1 MAQINLNVPT
11 LVQRVEVDQKS
22 SFYLR
27 PLFVRY
33 PVATHRRFELAVNQF
48 QKEIKRTFKGFILSR
63 INMENLLWFMF
74 QPELH
79 YELKH
84 FNFKFGKQFVDGVF
98 NVVRFDLQGHTFIC
112 LPSINDYMF
121 IAKQN
126 APQKALD
133 NQTKEVI
140 QMLFRKLKEELGK
153 EFSVETYYSS
163 EKEFVTPIKV
173 SINITYGGFKFD
185 NQMQDW
191 FFSRM
196 GAEHEFIGA
205 LEVEKVGYDLN
216 GRYPSQLRRAY
227 YQEELVGYLYKI
239 IFQKEN
245 IPIAI
250 IGREGVGKHTLVQE
264 AIWRYESSFYE
275 KKSNP
280 SQRLWHIDPTR
291 VIAGMSIVGMWQKRF
306 EAILSFIKQPYEKHS
321 KRSDKIL
328 IDNVVAMLRIGRSA
342 QNDMTLSDVLK
353 PYLEKRQLQIVVIA
367 SPEEW
372 KILQEQDRRF
382 SDLFQVIRLQEPEPE
397 LAVKIVLQ
405 QRKALE
411 LENDCEITVQAIEQ
425 LFAIQ
430 RNYMKNKA
438 LPGAVMKLLT
448 QLAVKY
454 KFQEID
460 VPEVREEF
468 ENFSGLKE
476 RIFDSTHTF
485 EKEEVKKLIEQEL
498 VGQPDAVAALAN
510 VVHTVKARLTDKSKP
525 LGSFMFIGPTGVGKT
540 QAAKILC
547 NYLLGKED
555 FLMRFDMNEYIGPTA
570 VQRLIGDYYNPE
582 GQLTGKVRYRPFGVV
597 LLDEIEKAHPKVHD
611 LLLQVLD
618 DGRLTDSL
626 GRTVDFTNT
635 IIIMTSNVGA
645 RNINQQLSIGTQNRN
660 DKAIYRKALENKF
673 RPEFLNRIDSI
684 VIFNHLQLKHILN
697 IARLLIKELLKRD
710 GFVRRTTILNISKD
724 ALEWVAKRGFDKKMG
739 GRALKRQI
747 EKDLTALSAEQLIS
761 SYSDNPI
768 IFDILYEKGRL
779 VPKITNLD
787 FVTPL
792 QEGWLPHLPEV
803 SKGRAF
809 YRKLLRTVE
818 RLEDRIL
825 DYEYEMNYDDNDMIS
840 FGGEQNQNLNWQYYD
855 FKDKVA
861 EIKEQITTIMLGFSE
876 RYFKD
881 PPAIPLRL
889 KTGYLYQR
897 RSVTKAVR
905 ENIRDR
911 LFQQEALKEISE
923 AYHHAA
929 TQWDSMKTEFID
941 NFLNVAFLKLFAR
954 GFLDNEPQKAYLR
967 LYSCIVGMGEAEVK
981 FLAELYVA
989 FFKEM
994 DIAHTLAKDY
1004 SHIII
1009 EGHAFADLLAGEIGI
1024 HLFYQSHQNP
1034 LPIRVEL
1041 ELNNSNVVKEVKVI
1055 RIYDKDNTLTDLRT
1069 GFTNAVNITAEEFKL
1084 LVYAGIDK
1092 VIRMETLRVDRFRF
1106 KS

>member
-11 LVQRVEVDQKS
+11 LVQRTEVDGKS

-27 PLFVRY
+27 PLFMRY

-48 QKEIKRTFKGFILSR
+48 QKEVKRAFKGFMLSR
-63 INMENLLWFMF
+63 VNMEGLLWFLF
-74 QPELH
+74 QPELK
-79 YELKH
+79 YDLKRLV
-84 FNFKFGKQFVDGVF
+84 FKFGKQLVDGNF
-98 NVVRFDLQGHTFIC
+98 SVVRFELQGHTFIC
-112 LPSINDYMF
+112 LPSINNYMF
-121 IAKQN
+121 MAVPDADQ
-126 APQKALD
+126 QVLD
-133 NQTKEVI
+133 EQTRDVVRT
-140 QMLFRKLKEELGK
+140 LLRKLKEEAGK
-153 EFSVETYYSS
+153 DFSLDTYYAS
-163 EKEFVTPIKV
+163 EKEFVTSVKV
-173 SINITYGGFKFD
+173 NINISHSTFKFED
-185 NQMQDW
+185 QMQDW
-191 FFSRM
+191 FFSRI
-196 GAEHEFIGA
+196 GGSQDFIGA
-205 LEVEKVGYDLN
+205 IEVEKVGYDLN

-227 YQEELVGYLYKI
+227 YQDELIDYLYKI
-239 IFQKEN
+239 IYKNEN

-250 IGREGVGKHTLVQE
+250 IGKEGVGKHTMIQE
-264 AIWRYESSFYE
+264 TVWRYESSFYE
-275 KKSNP
+275 QKKLP
-280 SQRLWHIDPTR
+280 AKRLWHIDPTR

-306 EAILSFIKQPYEKHS
+306 ESILSFIKKPYEKQAPH
-321 KRSDKIL
+321 SDKIL
-328 IDNVVAMLRIGRSA
+328 IDNIVAMLRIGRSA

-353 PYLEKRQLQIVVIA
+353 PYLEKRQLQVVVIA

-372 KILQEQDRRF
+372 KVLQEQDRRF
-382 SDLFQVIRLQEPEPE
+382 SDLFQVIRLHEPAPE

-411 LENDCEITVQAIEQ
+411 LENDCEITVQAIDQ

-430 RNYMKNKA
+430 RNYMKSKA

-476 RIFDSTHTF
+476 RIFDVTHTF
-485 EKEEVKKLIEQEL
+485 ERDEVKTQIEKEL

-510 VVHTVKARLTDKSKP
+510 VVHSVKAKLTDKSKP

-540 QAAKILC
+540 QAAKVLC
-547 NYLLGKED
+547 NYLLGNEE
-555 FLMRFDMNEYIGPTA
+555 FLMRFDMNEYIDHTA

-582 GQLTGKVRYRPFGVV
+582 GQLTGKVRYRPFGIV

-645 RNINQQLSIGTQNRN
+645 RNISTQIRLGQNHRN

-673 RPEFLNRIDSI
+673 RPEFLNRIDSV
-684 VIFNHLQLKHILN
+684 VIFNSLQLEHILN
-697 IARLLIKELLKRD
+697 IARLQIRELLKRD

-724 ALEWVAKRGFDKKMG
+724 ALEWVARRGFDERMG

-768 IFDILYEKGRL
+768 IFDILYEKDKL
-779 VPKITNLD
+779 IPQITTLD
-787 FVTPL
+787 FVAPL
-792 QEGWLPHLPEV
+792 QEDWLPRLPDI

-809 YRKLLRTVE
+809 YKRLLRAVE
-818 RLEDRIL
+818 LLEDRIS
-825 DYEYEMNYDDNDMIS
+825 DYEEYDMEYERGKMIT
-840 FGGEQNQNLNWQYYD
+840 FGDGGQTQNLNWQYYD
-855 FKDKVA
+855 FKDKVV
-861 EIKEQITTIMLGFSE
+861 EVKEKIKTIMLGFSE

-897 RSVTKAVR
+897 RDEGSKAVR

-911 LFQQEALKEISE
+911 LFQQEALKEISL
-923 AYHHAA
+923 AYQYAA
-929 TQWDSMKTEFID
+929 AQWDSMKTEFID

-954 GFLDNEPQKAYLR
+954 GFLHDEPEKTYLR
-967 LYSCIVGMGEAEVK
+967 LQSCITGMGEEEIT
-981 FLAELYVA
+981 FLAELYA
-989 FFKEM
+989 SFFKEM
-994 DIAHTLAKDY
+994 DIAHTIADDK
-1004 SHIII
+1004 SHIVI
-1009 EGHAFADLLAGEIGI
+1009 EGHALADLLEGETGI
-1024 HLFYQSHQNP
+1024 HLFYHSHQNP
-1034 LPIRVEL
+1034 LPVRVEL
-1041 ELNNSNVVKEVKVI
+1041 ESEDSGEIRKAANKVI

-1084 LVYAGIDK
+1084 LVFAGIDK
-1092 VIRMETLRVDRFRF
+1092 KIRNEVLRP
-1106 KS
+1106 